1 VKALVEAMPKSSMKG
16 QNISMDRLYTS
27 ISTCNWLLNR
37 NITTVGTL
45 VTNRIG
51 LPDELKDAKQREEFE
66 STIHWDKD
74 TGNLALCAYTTKSK
88 SKGKKN
94 VLVLSTMR
102 PLMGITRDDGKLKP
116 AVIKFYDFTKGGTD
130 IVDQKISKY
139 SCKSVTNKWTM
150 VHFYFL
156 LDTIRC
162 NALTLYAIKHN
173 KSLSQVNSFS
183 NGWELVTSLVKPF
196 IAARPTIGLNLN
208 TRSKMSIILGR
219 ALEQNVPVADEHS
232 RFGETKQRCDI
243 CLYDISGDGQ
253 KNKKECIE
261 KLKSRC
267 QKCGNPV
274 CDQHSK
280 LICEKHY

>member
-1 VKALVEAMPKSSMKG
+1 
-16 QNISMDRLYTS
+16 
-27 ISTCNWLLNR
+27 
-37 NITTVGTL
+37 
-45 VTNRIG
+45 
-51 LPDELKDAKQREEFE
+51 
-66 STIHWDKD
+66 
-74 TGNLALCAYTTKSK
+74 
-88 SKGKKN
+88 
-94 VLVLSTMR
+94 MR

-208 TRSKMSIILGR
+208 TRSKMSIKTHVARCRLFLVGLWNRTCQLLMSIPGSGKRSSVAIFVCMIFLGT
-219 ALEQNVPVADEHS
+219 VKK
-232 RFGETKQRCDI
+232 TK
-243 CLYDISGDGQ
+243 
-253 KNKKECIE
+253 KNA
-261 KLKSRC
+261 LKS
-267 QKCGNPV
+267 
-274 CDQHSK
+274 
-280 LICEKHY
+280 